1 MKIILNI
8 SNLYVGGSVQ
18 VAISFLNELKYLK
31 EKNIYHIFL
40 SKPIDT
46 QILKSSFSNKFNFY
60 LIKNSPAPLKTRLT
74 ITKQLSELEKTI
86 NPDIVFTLF
95 GPSYWKPHNKNLV
108 GFADPWILNKKSNA
122 YNELTTFNKIRT
134 KLSNFYKIYYLK
146 KEANYFII
154 ETKDGKNKLSKLL
167 RIPDNKIFIVSNSYS
182 DIFSNKNFLSKRNK
196 FYIKLPNKEKKEFRL
211 MLISH
216 NYPHKN
222 LRIIKKVIPLLR
234 LHKIKFIITIDD
246 KEYKNMFHGLDKDVI
261 NLNPIKI
268 NSCPSI
274 YSQCDALF
282 LPSLLEVF
290 SASYLEA
297 MKMKVP
303 ILTSNYSFAKDVCGN
318 AALYFDPL
326 NPNDIAEKIIKLEN
340 NKKIR
345 LDLIEKGQIRLN
357 RFETSRSRAEKYIKI
372 LDKLSK
378 I

>member
-1 MKIILNI
+1 MKIIINL
-8 SNLYVGGSVQ
+8 SNLYVGGGVQ
-18 VAISFLNELKYLK
+18 VAISFLNELKSLK
-31 EKNIYHIFL
+31 QKNIYHVFL
-40 SKPIDT
+40 SKPI
-46 QILKSSFSNKFNFY
+46 KSQLIKKSFSNNFNFY
-60 LIKNSPAPLKTRLT
+60 NIEHSPASLKKRFSTIKRL
-74 ITKQLSELEKTI
+74 SNLENII
-86 NPDIVFTLF
+86 NPDIIFTLF
-95 GPSYWKPHNKNLV
+95 GPSYWRPQNKNLM
-108 GFADPWILNKKSNA
+108 GFADPWVLNKKSTA
-122 YNELTTFNKIRT
+122 YQELNIFNKIKT
-134 KLSNFYKIYYLK
+134 KLRNFYKIYHLK

-154 ETKDGKNKLSKLL
+154 ETKDGKDKLSNLI
-167 RIPDNKIFIVSNSYS
+167 RTPDKKIFVVSNSYS
-182 DIFSNKNFLSKRNK
+182 DIFSNKDFLSKKNK

-222 LRIIKKVIPLLR
+222 LRIIRKVIPLLKSF
-234 LHKIKFIITIDD
+234 KIKFIITIDN
-246 KEYKNMFHGLDKDVI
+246 KEYKNMFSGLNKDVI
-261 NLNPIKI
+261 NLGPIKL

-326 NPNDIAEKIIKLEN
+326 NPEDIADKIIKLVN
-340 NKKIR
+340 NEKLRIH
-345 LDLIEKGQIRLN
+345 LIEKGQLRLN

>member
-1 MKIILNI
+1 
-8 SNLYVGGSVQ
+8 
-18 VAISFLNELKYLK
+18 
-31 EKNIYHIFL
+31 
-40 SKPIDT
+40 
-46 QILKSSFSNKFNFY
+46 
-60 LIKNSPAPLKTRLT
+60 
-74 ITKQLSELEKTI
+74 
-86 NPDIVFTLF
+86 
-95 GPSYWKPHNKNLV
+95 
-108 GFADPWILNKKSNA
+108 
-122 YNELTTFNKIRT
+122 
-134 KLSNFYKIYYLK
+134 
-146 KEANYFII
+146 
-154 ETKDGKNKLSKLL
+154 
-167 RIPDNKIFIVSNSYS
+167 
-182 DIFSNKNFLSKRNK
+182 
-196 FYIKLPNKEKKEFRL
+196 